1 MSRHPEDAERIS
13 AWFDG
18 EVGEVEADE
27 VRARLLGDPTLRAQ
41 LQEWRSLREDLQAL
55 QPEPLAA
62 SRLAELHARLAFTTE
77 REARSLDRSVRIWT
91 IAAAL
96 LVVVGAG
103 WLAAQAR
110 LGFDAGEPAYAREP
124 REIERAIEELLA
136 PMPGT
141 PVHRPAVI
149 GPRLRENLRNLPPS
163 GELSPSAGAEKQ
175 DGPR

>member
-1 MSRHPEDAERIS
+1 MSRHPEDLERLS

-27 VRARLLGDPTLRAQ
+27 VRARLLGDPALRAQ
-41 LQEWRSLREDLQAL
+41 LQEWRGLREELQTL
-55 QPEPLAA
+55 QPEPLAPA
-62 SRLAELHARLAFTTE
+62 RLSQLHARLAFAG
-77 REARSLDRSVRIWT
+77 ARDSRLLDRAVRLWS

-110 LGFDAGEPAYAREP
+110 LGFDAAEPAFARET

-141 PVHRPAVI
+141 TVQRPAATSDRFR
-149 GPRLRENLRNLPPS
+149 GQLRNPSVSAPLPS
-163 GELSPSAGAEKQ
+163 EAA
-175 DGPR
+175 DGGPQ